1 MRGGDAGDTLGCRIL
16 VEQDA
21 AAAID
26 LDVDIAGRKQ
36 AAAKIQRGAARSF
49 GVRDDRGDALAF
61 DDDRVVEEKIFAV
74 EDPRAGKNDHQTVS
88 VTLRRLRGR
97 SGSRPSRSASASA
110 RR

>member
-1 MRGGDAGDTLGCRIL
+1 MRGGDAGDGLGRRLL

-26 LDVDIAGRKQ
+26 LNVDIAGRKQ
-36 AAAKIQRGAARSF
+36 TAGKVQRGAARSF
-49 GVRDDRGDALAF
+49 GVRDDRGDPLGF
-61 DDDRVVEEKIFAV
+61 DNDRLVDEKIFAI
-74 EDPRAGKNDHQTVS
+74 ENPRAGKYDHQTVS

-97 SGSRPSRSASASA
+97 SGSRPSRRASASA